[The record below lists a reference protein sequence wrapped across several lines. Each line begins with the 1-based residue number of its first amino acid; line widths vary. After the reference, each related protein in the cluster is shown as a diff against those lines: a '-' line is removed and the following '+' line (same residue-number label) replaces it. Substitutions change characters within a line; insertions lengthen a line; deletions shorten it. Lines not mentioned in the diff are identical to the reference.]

1 MVAGRT
7 VRCVECAGVHARSIV
22 PRAECGQRAE
32 GPSMAV
38 GQTVLCWVRRSPW
51 AVTLGAGGPGM
62 SVNCGRRYGVLREVG
77 LMPRVCQS
85 LSSLAHHKLVKH
97 TSSRYIIIGVD
108 VVSHCLSI
116 SRPHGYIDCRK
127 NKS

>member
-1 MVAGRT
+1 MRRSPCAVNRAAGGMRT
-7 VRCVECAGVHARSIV
+7 ALGRSVDGGGTNGVLR
-22 PRAECGQRAE
+22 
-32 GPSMAV
+32 
-38 GQTVLCWVRRSPW
+38 WVRRSPW

-108 VVSHCLSI
+108 VVSHYLSI